1 MSESVPMD
9 LIGVRIE
16 YPTNQPIVLLRESH
30 GKRFLAIWIGAM
42 EATAIAYALE
52 GVDTPRPF
60 THDLLRITTEVLGGQ
75 VTRVTVTEL
84 RDSVYYADLV
94 LSRDGEEIHVSS
106 RPSDAIALAARTGAP
121 VFATPEVLDDAGI
134 EIKDDHQ
141 EAEWRP
147 SGSSSKVCRPRTS
160 GPTPRPSHP
169 GRSRARAAGHPPET
183 VGTRLP
189 MVYRTARKQVITWL

>member
-52 GVDTPRPF
+52 GVNTPRPF

-94 LSRDGEEIHVSS
+94 LSRDWEEIHVSS

-141 EAEWRP
+141 EAEVEAFREFLEGLSP
-147 SGSSSKVCRPRTS
+147 EDFRTD
-160 GPTPRPSHP
+160 
-169 GRSRARAAGHPPET
+169 A
-183 VGTRLP
+183 
-189 MVYRTARKQVITWL
+189 